1 MKNKKVGRKPKGY
14 WDDKQLTLKKKH
26 KNVIRTIDNETQGD
40 LKDWM
45 NQRVPFQSKKLLSP
59 SL

>member
-14 WDDKQLTLKKKH
+14 WDDKQLTLKKIH
-26 KNVIRTIDNETQGD
+26 KKVIIIFDNETQGD

-45 NQRVPFQSKKLLSP
+45 YQGVPFQSKKLLSP
-59 SL
+59 PI

>member
-26 KNVIRTIDNETQGD
+26 KKVIITFDNETQGD

-45 NQRVPFQSKKLLSP
+45 NQEVPFQSKKLLSP